1 MRISDWSSDV
11 CSSDLEATGTVTVTD
26 RRAQAMADTGTWYQ
40 RLYGNDPELR
50 QTRDNYA
57 MKENTLPDP
66 ARRADLADFF
76 FWPAWFAATAR
87 PASHASYTY
96 NWPPEPPIANHHTP
110 DNLIWSLSCL
120 SHLKP
125 QHGMIN

>member
-1 MRISDWSSDV
+1 
-11 CSSDLEATGTVTVTD
+11 
-26 RRAQAMADTGTWYQ
+26 MADTGTWYQ

-76 FWPAWFAATAR
+76 FWTAWVAATER
-87 PASHASYTY
+87 PDYHATYTN
-96 NWPPEPPIANHHTP
+96 NWPPEPLIDRSEERRVGKECVSTCRSRWSP
-110 DNLIWSLSCL
+110 D
-120 SHLKP
+120 H
-125 QHGMIN
+125 

>member
-1 MRISDWSSDV
+1 
-11 CSSDLEATGTVTVTD
+11 
-26 RRAQAMADTGTWYQ
+26 MADTGTWYQ

-76 FWPAWFAATAR
+76 FWTAWVAATER
-87 PASHASYTY
+87 PDYHATYTN
-96 NWPPEPPIANHHTP
+96 NWPPEPLIDNHPTADRKSVVKGKSESVRVDHGGRRILKKKK
-110 DNLIWSLSCL
+110 NL
-120 SHLKP
+120 
-125 QHGMIN
+125 